1 MFKKII
7 EPRISETDGMRH
19 INNTTVPVWLE
30 GSRNELFSIFNPTK
44 EFSKWT
50 LLIVN
55 TNINYRNEIFFG
67 EDVEVRCWI
76 KKIGNSSLVL
86 YEEIWQSGHLCVDA
100 ETTYVNVDS
109 TSKKSMRISDEIR
122 IVLEKHKLEEKNSD

>member
-30 GSRNELFSIFNPTK
+30 GARNELFSIFNPTK

-67 EDVEVRCWI
+67 ENAEVRCWI

-86 YEEIWQSGHLCVDA
+86 YEEIWQSGRLCVGA

-109 TSKKSMRISDEIR
+109 TSKKSERISDEIR
-122 IVLEKHKLEEKNSD
+122 MALENHKLEG